1 MASPRRVNQRQAGQ
15 RQSKSGAGR
24 QAGGAAKPGVSKPGA
39 ARPAAARAGAGK
51 PGPAKP
57 GPAKASPAKASPAN
71 ASAGKPGAAGSRADS
86 GSSRAGAGSAP
97 AGPAQ
102 AGQGGAPSWVWLS
115 TFIVSLAGLGV
126 SIYLTIEHFTANTL
140 AGCAE
145 NATINCTKVTT
156 SAQSEVFGVFPVA
169 VLGLA
174 FFVFMVAVNSPWGW
188 RMNLPIVRW
197 ARLGSVVVGIGF
209 VLYLVYAELFQIQAI
224 CLYCTAVHVLT
235 FLLFAIVV
243 FDATFRPAPRAYPR
257 VPAER

>member
-1 MASPRRVNQRQAGQ
+1 MASQRQAGQ
-15 RQSKSGAGR
+15 RQAKSGAGR
-24 QAGGAAKPGVSKPGA
+24 QAGGAAKPGASKPGA
-39 ARPAAARAGAGK
+39 GRPGTARAGAGK
-51 PGPAKP
+51 PGPAKA
-57 GPAKASPAKASPAN
+57 GPAK
-71 ASAGKPGAAGSRADS
+71 ASAGKPGAPSSRADA
-86 GSSRAGAGSAP
+86 GNPRTGAGNAP
-97 AGPAQ
+97 AAGPAQ
-102 AGQGGAPSWVWLS
+102 AGQGGAPRWVWLS
-115 TFIVSLAGLGV
+115 TFIVSLAGLGA

-174 FFVFMVAVNSPWGW
+174 FFVFMVAVNSPGGW
-188 RMNLPIVRW
+188 RLNLPIVRW

-224 CLYCTAVHVLT
+224 CLYCTAVHILT

-243 FDATFRPAPRAYPR
+243 FDATFRPAPPR
-257 VPAER
+257 VPAQR